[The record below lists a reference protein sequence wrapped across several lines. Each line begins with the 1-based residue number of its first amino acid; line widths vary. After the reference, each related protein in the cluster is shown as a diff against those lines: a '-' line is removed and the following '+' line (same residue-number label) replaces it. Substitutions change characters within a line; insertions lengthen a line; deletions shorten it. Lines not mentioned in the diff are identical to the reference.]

1 MSYCKEKFKT
11 PDKKFVPYSFT
22 FANGDFT
29 KENMCA
35 IAKGMQEKGLSPG
48 YIQDRG
54 LGDDER
60 FTTPKFF
67 ENIKE
72 IIECTDLPLG
82 LCDEQGGIYGCSVF
96 QHTDKY
102 YPKGISLYWEKHTD
116 IVPDCFVAVSLKMDS
131 DKVITN
137 SIRKVNT
144 GDRVNNDEIIYAFH
158 KYHDVS
164 LSGSEI
170 DYLADEMSDIIIEN
184 VYEKIKEGLGEYF
197 GNRFTGLFMDLEG
210 DFGYKLAYNDELYG
224 IYNKL
229 FNEDMFEILPLLF
242 LEDTDG
248 LWMRARYRYHTAIT
262 HTYKRFFEKLANW
275 CVENNIEFTGHT
287 WEENLYGQVIQQG
300 DFYEIEKMFTI
311 IGVDSLRLDCYSP
324 RDFKEAQT
332 IADKENKGYMCE
344 AMACVGWGVSPEEI
358 KRAINCMTLYGVTQ
372 IVPHGIHT
380 DRKNFDAMGFAPDS
394 YDINPYWNYFEQIS
408 AYATRNSYMNSLG
421 KMSVDTVLINPIN
434 SVKALVGD
442 YVFDKDCEFTAYIIE
457 QKDILKLKH
466 GWEINKIEADYSEVI
481 NTLHNNRVQF
491 HIYDDIYFMESDFDG
506 IENIV
511 VPTMAIISLEM
522 SKKLVELSN
531 NGKKIYVTGELP
543 YASTENGKNDK
554 EIFNLLSQLNI
565 YKYDINEINS
575 EVKII
580 SDNFD
585 LRTSHRT
592 DDKYDYFYLYND
604 SDKLHSAV
612 IEFTDI
618 FGEAFLLNPETGE
631 QVSANTL
638 KTNKGTQIYVNF
650 DAYEAYWV
658 LIKKEKTIKLTD
670 FVCDKSDR
678 MLFDPDFTGFTTF
691 TTKFTLEEFEK
702 VSLEIDR
709 VYHTGEVFVNGHSVG
724 ARMWKPFI
732 YDLTRYAKTGENTL
746 EIKVGNLMCNSL
758 KDYGDKWQITIHR
771 PNPKESYYTG
781 IYGDVKLI
789 IS

>member
-1 MSYCKEKFKT
+1 MSYSKEKFKT

-54 LGDDER
+54 LGDSER
-60 FTTPKFF
+60 FTTPEFF
-67 ENIKE
+67 KRIKE

-96 QHTDKY
+96 HHTDMD
-102 YPKGISLYWEKHTD
+102 YPKGISLYWEKHED
-116 IVPDCFVAVSLKMDS
+116 VVPECFVAVALKMDGER
-131 DKVITN
+131 VITN
-137 SIRKVNT
+137 SIRKVEIGEKVNT
-144 GDRVNNDEIIYAFH
+144 DEIIYSFN
-158 KYHDVS
+158 KYHNRS

-184 VYEKIKEGLGEYF
+184 VYEKIKKGLGEYF

-275 CVENNIEFTGHT
+275 CIENNIEFTGHT

-372 IVPHGIHT
+372 VVPHGIYT
-380 DRKNFDAMGFAPDS
+380 DRNNIERMGFAPDS

-408 AYATRNSYMNSLG
+408 EYATRNCYMNSLG
-421 KMSVDTVLINPIN
+421 KMSVNTVLVNPIN

-442 YVFDKDCEFTAYIIE
+442 YVFDKECEFTSYIIE
-457 QKDILKLKH
+457 QKDILRLKH
-466 GWEINKIEADYSEVI
+466 GWEIKNIESDYSQTI
-481 NTLHNNRVQF
+481 DTLHNNRVQF
-491 HIYDDIYFMESDFDG
+491 HIYDDVYFMKSDFQG
-506 IENIV
+506 IENII

-522 SKKLVELSN
+522 LKKLVDLSKK
-531 NGKKIYVTGELP
+531 GKKIYITGELP
-543 YASTENGKNDK
+543 YATIENGKNDK
-554 EIFNLLSQLNI
+554 ELYPLLSQLKD
-565 YKYDINEINS
+565 YRTDVNEIIS
-575 EVKII
+575 EVKIL

-585 LRTSHRT
+585 LRASRRT
-592 DDKYDYFYLYND
+592 DEKCEYFWLYND
-604 SDKLHSAV
+604 SCKLQNAE
-612 IEFTDI
+612 IELSNV
-618 FGEAFLLNPETGE
+618 FGDAYILNSETGE
-631 QVSANTL
+631 EEKAHFI
-638 KTNKGTQIYVNF
+638 KTKSGTRISINF
-650 DAYEAYWV
+650 DAYEAFWIV
-658 LIKKEKTIKLTD
+658 VKKEKIIKLKD
-670 FVCDKSDR
+670 VVCDKSER
-678 MLFDPDFTGFTTF
+678 MLFDPDFTGFVTY
-691 TTKFTLEEFEK
+691 TTKFNLEDFEK
-702 VSLEIDR
+702 VTLSFDR
-709 VYHTGEVFVNGHSVG
+709 AYHMAEVFVNGQSVG
-724 ARMWKPFI
+724 ARMWKPFAF
-732 YDLTRYAKTGENTL
+732 DLTEYAKNGENSL
-746 EIKVGNLMCNSL
+746 EIKVGNLVCNSL
-758 KDYGDKWQITIHR
+758 KDYGEKWQVTIHR
-771 PNPKESYYTG
+771 QNPKTSYYTG
-781 IYGDVKLI
+781 ILGDIELSVI
-789 IS
+789 